1 MDKKTLK
8 AYHKAKNA
16 QDVDTDFS
24 AKCAKLKQ
32 QIAEAEA
39 IFNTFPPFEEITNSH
54 EIFKYLEAKTILEN
68 LKSNLLHEQSIY
80 IDIKYKK
87 EGIMGIPVLHKPSQP
102 GDE

>member
-8 AYHKAKNA
+8 AYHKAKNTK
-16 QDVDTDFS
+16 DLDTAFKE
-24 AKCAKLKQ
+24 KCTTLKK
-32 QIAEAEA
+32 QIAKAEA

-54 EIFKYLEAKTILEN
+54 ERFKYLEAKTILEE
-68 LKSNLLHEQSIY
+68 LKSNLLHEQSTY
-80 IDIKYKK
+80 IDIKYEK